1 MEVDEFAKMA
11 EVKER
16 TVLLLFFA

>member
-1 MEVDEFAKMA
+1 MPVDEFAKMA